1 MVEYNLDSDYLS
13 PEEGMTNARVRRG
26 YKCTHN
32 DIINCPII
40 STDSYPKTRAKRR
53 VIHERI
59 ESN

>member
-1 MVEYNLDSDYLS
+1 MVEYNPDGKYIS
-13 PEEGMTNARVRRG
+13 PEEGMTTARTHSEH
-26 YKCTHN
+26 KCTHN

-53 VIHERI
+53 VLHERI